1 MTIEVPDGEKHYYRN
16 KERIQLK
23 ELNNKKDKIIGQLT
37 QETQILL
44 GQNRELENKSQEQSR
59 KIIEQQKDLHEKES
73 NHKKQIETLEEQI
86 ADLTTEKEE
95 EEYRFTEKILKL
107 TEQLEKGKYF
117 KWRQSALIKM
127 FLFFNFSC

>member
-37 QETQILL
+37 LETQILL
-44 GQNRELENKSQEQSR
+44 GQNSELEIKSQEQSK

-95 EEYRFTEKILKL
+95 EEYRFTDKILKL

-117 KWRQSALIKM
+117 K
-127 FLFFNFSC
+127 